1 MIRLVQPCLEVSAK
15 SCSFSLESEQTWKK
29 RGESARREGC
39 SGVFSWE
46 SCLVR
51 PDGLAEAAREDRQKV
66 RALPCRIVGK
76 RNQSSQLLRS
86 SDEGGEW
93 VLGVLV

>member
-1 MIRLVQPCLEVSAK
+1 MVRLVQPCLEVSAK
-15 SCSFSLESEQTWKK
+15 NCSFSLESEQTWKK
-29 RGESARREGC
+29 RRESARRERC

-51 PDGLAEAAREDRQKV
+51 PDGLAEAAREDWQKV
-66 RALPCRIVGK
+66 RALPCGTVGK
-76 RNQSSQLLRS
+76 RNQSSQRLRS

-93 VLGVLV
+93 VLGF